1 MWIRNRI
8 SVYPKSW
15 QQCGDLIC
23 EILIAAYSALYIE
36 LQRCI
41 PTIGESSFKTCTVHG
56 QTFFVGYWNVYCTEI
71 KGILQLVH
79 VSLKIFVHVHCVL
92 LPSHFVIISAV
103 LSVHQSLLLLYT
115 TCINK
120 MNTKYSSIFFP
131 VLWNWG
137 QGLKNIGKISH
148 KTRILGNFSFQ

>member
-1 MWIRNRI
+1 MGKHI
-8 SVYPKSW
+8 
-15 QQCGDLIC
+15 
-23 EILIAAYSALYIE
+23 
-36 LQRCI
+36 
-41 PTIGESSFKTCTVHG
+41 
-56 QTFFVGYWNVYCTEI
+56 FVGYWNVYCTEI

-120 MNTKYSSIFFP
+120 MNTKYSSVFFP
-131 VLWNWG
+131 DTL
-137 QGLKNIGKISH
+137 GLGP
-148 KTRILGNFSFQ
+148 GP

>member
-41 PTIGESSFKTCTVHG
+41 PTLSRPVQCMGKHI
-56 QTFFVGYWNVYCTEI
+56 FVGYWNVYCTEI

-79 VSLKIFVHVHCVL
+79 VSLKFFVHVHCVL

-137 QGLKNIGKISH
+137 QGPKN
-148 KTRILGNFSFQ
+148 LEN